1 MIFMNINRL
10 KFKIIKT
17 YVDALKF
24 AHIDRDYSDFSI
36 FNSSLLQR
44 HIREIKKKYQENDRR
59 ERKFIIRNI
68 LLKLLAKFDI
78 NIK

>member
-1 MIFMNINRL
+1 MNISRL

-17 YVDALKF
+17 YIDALKS
-24 AHIDRDYSDFSI
+24 AHIDRDYSNFSI

-44 HIREIKKKYQENDRR
+44 HIREIKKKYQKNDRR
-59 ERKFIIRNI
+59 KRKLIIRDI
-68 LLKLLAKFDI
+68 LLKLLTEFDI